1 MTTSPSKKQLRE
13 FGYVIGLGF
22 PIILG
27 WFIPFL
33 LRHEFRSWT
42 LWIGLPSTILALLSP
57 MLLYWPYKAWMALG
71 HLLGWL
77 NSHIILG
84 VVYIIILQPISIFM
98 KALGH
103 DPLRRKQNSG
113 QESYREIRENS
124 QIDLKRIF

>member
-33 LRHEFRSWT
+33 LGHEFRSWT

-84 VVYIIILQPISIFM
+84 VVYIIVLQPIAIFM